1 MSDSVKIDCPCCGA
15 KLTLDRSTGD
25 VLSSEAAR
33 AAGKTFEEAIG
44 NVRSGGRRREEAF
57 AKAFDKTRRLDDLL
71 EKKFEEAKKKAAED
85 DSPLRNP
92 MDLD

>member
-1 MSDSVKIDCPCCGA
+1 MSDSLQVDCPCCGA
-15 KLTLDRSTGD
+15 KLTVDRSTGD
-25 VLSSEAAR
+25 VVSSEAAR
-33 AAGKTFEEAIG
+33 PVGKTFEEAIG

-57 AKAFDKTRRLDDLL
+57 TKAFDKTRRLDDLL

-92 MDLD
+92 LDFE